1 MHLGV
6 GGVWICVVDVLIAGK
21 VHSQLQSSSFAPA
34 VRSVLKGIWGNLVQ
48 EHLAAMTSADAQIM
62 EGVDAAIQEGMEI
75 PEVVDE
81 LAAEA
86 SSDAAGKVGDLDRQ
100 I

>member
-1 MHLGV
+1 
-6 GGVWICVVDVLIAGK
+6 
-21 VHSQLQSSSFAPA
+21 
-34 VRSVLKGIWGNLVQ
+34 
-48 EHLAAMTSADAQIM
+48 MTSADAQIM